1 MRVKKRPREGHTRP
15 LGEPPYKVQLARV
28 HAVKR
33 CPEAVTPPRPPRR
46 PRAATRESREC
57 WDNTADR
64 HWVTGVGWKPGPKPA
79 AGESRAARA
88 TRPNGDPRRR
98 PAPTRGPEEPDR
110 RGRATKKPRAAQS
123 KFAVGRVVA
132 EAAEPHSALEVV
144 AVEDGLYTLR
154 YKTDDAWRG
163 HEITRAADA
172 LVVFGASLPKRAK
185 PVTTYRED

>member
-1 MRVKKRPREGHTRP
+1 MVRVKKRPHEGHTRP
-15 LGEPPYKVQLARV
+15 LGAPPYKAELARV

-57 WDNTADR
+57 WENTADR

-79 AGESRAARA
+79 AGAS
-88 TRPNGDPRRR
+88 RRR
-98 PAPTRGPEEPDR
+98 RAPAPTRGHEDTE
-110 RGRATKKPRAAQS
+110 KKKARS
-123 KFAVGRVVA
+123 SFAVGRVVA

-144 AVEDGLYTLR
+144 AVADGLYTLR
-154 YKTDDAWRG
+154 YRTDDAWRG

-172 LVVFGASLPKRAK
+172 LVPFGFLPKRAR
-185 PVTTYRED
+185 PTTTYREA